1 MRSSM
6 RIVVSGG
13 GTGGHIYPALAIAA
27 EFRRRGAEVLYMGC
41 PDSMEQQFAANAGFG
56 FVPVPAVGLRRRF
69 PAIIRDLAVDK
80 QGRDLAKQRLKE
92 FAPQL
97 VIGTG
102 GFVSAPVLSA
112 AQGLGIPTLI
122 HEQNAFPGLAN
133 RFLARRAAAVCLTFA
148 AAGEHFPHPER
159 HHLTGLPLRPEI
171 IAADVQ
177 AAREYFGFPADG
189 KPLLLITGGSQG
201 ALKLNNAAAGSY
213 EELLESGIRIIH
225 LTGKRHYEQLK
236 AAAPQH
242 EDLLLLPYLEQM
254 QHALV
259 LADFIAAR
267 AGASFLAEAA
277 YLGKPCLLAPY
288 PFAANDH
295 QRYNAR
301 QFAAVGAAV
310 VVEDEQLNGATLAAT
325 VLPLLANSDKLKEM
339 SAASRSLAAEQAAE
353 RIADI
358 GYSLI
363 K

>member
-1 MRSSM
+1 MR
-6 RIVVSGG
+6 VVISGG
-13 GTGGHIYPALAIAA
+13 GTGGHIYPALAIAE

-41 PDSMEQQFAANAGFG
+41 PDSMEQQFAATAGFA
-56 FVPVPAVGLRRRF
+56 FAAVPAVGLRRRF
-69 PAIIRDLAVDK
+69 PAIFRDLSVDMK
-80 QGRDLAKQRLKE
+80 GRSLAKTQLQKFR
-92 FAPQL
+92 PDL

-112 AQGLGIPTLI
+112 AQGLHIPTLI

-159 HHLTGLPLRPEI
+159 HHLTGLPLRPQVV
-171 IAADVQ
+171 AADAA
-177 AAREYFGFPADG
+177 AAREYFGFPEDG
-189 KPLLLITGGSQG
+189 KPLLLVTGGSQG
-201 ALKLNNAAAGSY
+201 ARKLNNALQESY
-213 EELLESGIRIIH
+213 EKLLAAGIRIIH
-225 LTGKRHYEQLK
+225 LTGKRHYEELK

-242 EDLLLLPYLEQM
+242 DDLILLPYLEQM

-259 LADFIAAR
+259 LADLIAAR

-277 YLGKPCLLAPY
+277 YLGKPCLLVPY
-288 PFAANDH
+288 PHAANDH

-301 QFAAVGAAV
+301 QFAAAGAAV
-310 VVEDEQLNGATLAAT
+310 VVEDAELCGATLAAS

-339 SAASRSLAAEQAAE
+339 SAASRTLAAEQAAQK
-353 RIADI
+353 IADI
-358 GYSLI
+358 GEKLV